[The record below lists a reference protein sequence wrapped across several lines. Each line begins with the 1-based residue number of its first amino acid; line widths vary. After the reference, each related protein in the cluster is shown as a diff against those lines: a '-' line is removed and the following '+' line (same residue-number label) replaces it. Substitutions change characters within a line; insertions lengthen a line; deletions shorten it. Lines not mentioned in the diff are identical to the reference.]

1 MEQVTPPASAFP
13 GDRWGF
19 GTREAERRVQT
30 RMRRC
35 LGAPGSE
42 PQRTGPS
49 WTLRTTCL
57 CLGL

>member
-1 MEQVTPPASAFP
+1 MEQVIPPASAFLETD
-13 GDRWGF
+13 GAL
-19 GTREAERRVQT
+19 EQVERRVQT

-49 WTLRTTCL
+49 RTLRTTRL